1 MNVRSRMVI
10 GSAVL
15 ALVGLISSPPLL
27 FGSDQLR
34 AKDIIQQTCVQCH
47 RLEGTVRSCRS
58 FDRAIP
64 GGLSARRGS
73 TSPPTRSPLM
83 SSI

>member
-47 RLEGTVRSCRS
+47 RLEG
-58 FDRAIP
+58 
-64 GGLSARRGS
+64 
-73 TSPPTRSPLM
+73 
-83 SSI
+83 